1 MDGEKTVYFP
11 VDEEKAVSFPV
22 DEVKEVCS
30 PVDEIMYFPFPIN
43 GGGEEIAVSPRSR
56 DDMTVFEIRGFTSCV
71 YNGRL
76 LPELLWWVF
85 SSFPPYSLSIAFNY
99 FMPIPIHMVVIFCV
113 ANLFYIT
120 LQAIVLLYP
129 LLNNYWYPYKTQF
142 RSMGPKGKFMID
154 FIPALTA
161 AALSFN
167 LLNDAD
173 DKGLWHFLEF
183 NYGYIFLLFGCT
195 GYFYLISHFMRRA
208 YDISGKDVMLG
219 LAMQV
224 FCFMVKGKLFVR
236 VIALCFCF
244 GISIYRY
251 MTYSAP
257 PALPP
262 RPKMESSDMLS
273 Y

>member
-1 MDGEKTVYFP
+1 M
-11 VDEEKAVSFPV
+11 DEERAISFY
-22 DEVKEVCS
+22 S
-30 PVDEIMYFPFPIN
+30 PMKSKIYVRFPIN
-43 GGGEEIAVSPRSR
+43 GGGEEIVVSPRSR
-56 DDMTVFEIRGFTSCV
+56 DDMTVFEIWGCISCV

-195 GYFYLISHFMRRA
+195 GYFYLISHFMHRA

-251 MTYSAP
+251 VTYSAP

-262 RPKMESSDMLS
+262 RPKTESSSDMLS

>member
-85 SSFPPYSLSIAFNY
+85 SCFPPICLSVAFSYFVAYPLPLDELICGLSLY
-99 FMPIPIHMVVIFCV
+99 FYTLFQSAVI
-113 ANLFYIT
+113 
-120 LQAIVLLYP
+120 LYL
-129 LLNNYWYPYKTQF
+129 LLNNYWYPCRTPF
-142 RSMGPKGKFMID
+142 RSMGPKGKFMIE
-154 FIPALTA
+154 FIPSLTA
-161 AALSFN
+161 AALNLN
-167 LLNDAD
+167 LLND
-173 DKGLWHFLEF
+173 KGGLWQFLEL
-183 NYGYIFLLFGCT
+183 NYGYFFLLLGCT
-195 GYFYLISHFMRRA
+195 GYFYIISHFMRRA

-219 LAMQV
+219 LAMQT
-224 FCFMVKGKLFVR
+224 FCFMANGMLFVR
-236 VIALCFCF
+236 AIALSFCF

-251 MTYSAP
+251 VTYSTP
-257 PALPP
+257 PALP
-262 RPKMESSDMLS
+262 RPKMELLP